1 MWTSADSIGFFGY
14 ESFFLD
20 IHPLKSLVERAKV
33 PLLRALERCLVNAVC
48 DVGVDINMAVSHD
61 HLAGPLAFVAGLG
74 LRKADALRS
83 NIKSV
88 LGFVSSRR
96 QLFERKLLGR
106 VVYTNA
112 AGYLRVCD
120 NGLGEGAQQDPFDDS
135 RMHPE
140 CHVQNDS
147 APKICRLPW

>member
-1 MWTSADSIGFFGY
+1 
-14 ESFFLD
+14 
-20 IHPLKSLVERAKV
+20 
-33 PLLRALERCLVNAVC
+33 
-48 DVGVDINMAVSHD
+48 MAVSHD

-83 NIKSV
+83 NISSV
-88 LGFVSSRR
+88 
-96 QLFERKLLGR
+96 LGR

-112 AGYLRVCD
+112 ADYLRVCD
-120 NGLGEGAQQDPFDDS
+120 NGSSEGAPQDPFDDS
-135 RMHPE
+135 RVHPE